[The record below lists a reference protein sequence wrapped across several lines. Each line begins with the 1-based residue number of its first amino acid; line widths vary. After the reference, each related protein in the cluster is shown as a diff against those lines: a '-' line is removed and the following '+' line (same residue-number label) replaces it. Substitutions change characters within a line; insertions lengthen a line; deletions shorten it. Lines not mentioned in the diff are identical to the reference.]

1 MPKNVTIYIVSQT
14 HSEIAKLKSKHIW
27 ILIDILS
34 WSCCSCNQFSN
45 VTELMLC

>member
-14 HSEIAKLKSKHIW
+14 HSEIAKLKSKYIW

-34 WSCCSCNQFSN
+34 WSCSCNQISN